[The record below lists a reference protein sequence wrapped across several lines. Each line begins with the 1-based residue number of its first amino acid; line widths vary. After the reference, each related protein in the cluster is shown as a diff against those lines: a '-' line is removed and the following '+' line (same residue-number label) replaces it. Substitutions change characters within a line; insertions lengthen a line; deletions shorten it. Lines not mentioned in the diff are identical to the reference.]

1 MLSRVSPNGASNHG
15 LQQTRVRCFLGILAF
30 PIENFNFDAR
40 VTTHIASSSFIDDW
54 RTVLV
59 LSVRVSLMCLSPLD
73 QMNHFD
79 LLQKKLEM

>member
-15 LQQTRVRCFLGILAF
+15 PCSLLSRYTGVPNRVCL
-30 PIENFNFDAR
+30 NFDAR

-59 LSVRVSLMCLSPLD
+59 LRVRVSLMCLSPLD